1 MGVFGA
7 SGVVGI
13 GSVVVLSTVGLVVRL
28 MVWKVSLGGTAAGL
42 TQHSVLV
49 VCLSVCVSRCVSLC
63 VSVCLSVCLRAKQ
76 HNSSSYGVCACV
88 C

>member
-28 MVWKVSLGGTAAGL
+28 MVWRVSLGGTAAGL
-42 TQHSVLV
+42 TQHSVFV
-49 VCLSVCVSRCVSLC
+49 VLSWRPSCRKFVVMVSRAFLMLVWCVKKLM
-63 VSVCLSVCLRAKQ
+63 
-76 HNSSSYGVCACV
+76 SSM
-88 C
+88 